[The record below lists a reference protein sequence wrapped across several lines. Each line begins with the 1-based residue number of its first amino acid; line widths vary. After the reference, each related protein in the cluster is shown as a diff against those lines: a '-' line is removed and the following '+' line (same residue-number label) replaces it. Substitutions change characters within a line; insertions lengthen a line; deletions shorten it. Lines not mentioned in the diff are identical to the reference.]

1 MAAALNKRNTETKF
15 VSLFADSRAD
25 VDITFK
31 DPVLSRSTSH
41 YIVGVDN
48 LTVSSVA
55 LSMIEPV
62 EGEPLIRIF
71 QKHLETHAT
80 LDGTLADFNTKIA
93 SAQSVAL
100 VDIDGAFTV
109 EIDSTEVIN
118 NVQHLMERL
127 SYMSAAVNTKM
138 NAGLA
143 VVQQEFNGYVPNAGE
158 DTEHLQFSLSRSG
171 KLVIEGTQ
179 AFWSLFCV
187 EIPSTRNQF
196 GVLGSKKTNVGQYE
210 KLSRRRVLTVDPE
223 HQEHGISFSNVVRY
237 KTEAMPEAKYLFV
250 TTITQPGDNTVLGL
264 GTNNMRTGTHGHS
277 QLKIRLELD
286 GNLLQMD
293 RRISVELGTSLPIKN
308 SPMIDHQKE
317 HPDFVI
323 GRWMF
328 RSPSTYSTRQDGSD
342 AHYSTNNSCVIE
354 YQNATDR
361 VVYHELMPQNKLQV
375 LRVKLFARVRT
386 FDEKTEEFKNRTVD
400 LPTATTDW
408 WHCRLHFVTKD

>member
-15 VSLFADSRAD
+15 VSLLADSRAD

-71 QKHLETHAT
+71 RKHMATHAT

-100 VDIDGAFTV
+100 GDIDGAFTV

-127 SYMSAAVNTKM
+127 SYMSAAVNTAM
-138 NAGLA
+138 HAGLPGVNQRFHTYTA
-143 VVQQEFNGYVPNAGE
+143 AAGE

-171 KLVIEGTQ
+171 KLVIEGTN
-179 AFWSLFCV
+179 AFWSLFCI

-196 GVLGSKKTNVGQYE
+196 GVLGSKKINVGQYE
-210 KLSRRRVLTVDPE
+210 KLSRRRVLTIDP
-223 HQEHGISFSNVVRY
+223 QNLAHGVSFSNVVRH
-237 KTEAMPEAKYLFV
+237 KTDAMPAAKYLFV
-250 TTITQPGDNTVLGL
+250 TTITQPGDNTQLGV
-264 GTNNMRTGTHGHS
+264 GTNNMRSGAHGDS
-277 QLKIRLELD
+277 RVKTRLELD
-286 GNLLQMD
+286 GNLLQLD

-342 AHYSTNNSCVIE
+342 AHYSTNNSCVVE

-386 FDEKTEEFKNRTVD
+386 FDEKTEEFKNRTID
-400 LPTATTDW
+400 LPTARTDW